1 MKHTIKWGIIG
12 LGNIAHEF
20 AKSFNNLDNADLV
33 AVASTS
39 DEKLTKFK
47 EKFNLDSKNIYNHYE
62 DILDNENIDVIYIAL
77 PNSLHFKWS
86 LNAIERN
93 RNILIEKPAFIDL
106 KQAENIFSHKNFK
119 NIFFGEGYMYRYHPQ
134 IIETIKIIKSNQIGK
149 ILSIESNFGMNL
161 VNKKNFFGFRKKI
174 DFNKRIFNKNL
185 GGGVIFDLGC
195 YTTSMSILIASLNEN
210 IDINNFNL
218 SNVKTEYINSNIDI
232 ESSAKI
238 NFDNKFESNVSV
250 SFARDIGRKTIIFG
264 ETGKIILESSW
275 NIENEK
281 LKVIGKT
288 NKELEFKDSN
298 NIYSLEIKQVSKDI
312 SHNKTESSFP
322 GINKKEILL
331 NTKLINCWINGK

>member
-20 AKSFNNLDNADLV
+20 AKSFNNLDNTELL

-47 EKFNLDSKNIYNHYE
+47 KKFNLDSKNIYNHYE

-149 ILSIESNFGMNL
+149 ILSQSNFGMNL
-161 VNKKNFFGFRKKI
+161 VNKKTFGFRKKI
-174 DFNKRIFNKNL
+174 DFNKRIFNKFRWR
-185 GGGVIFDLGC
+185 VIFDLGC
-195 YTTSMSILIASLNEN
+195 YTTSMR
-210 IDINNFNL
+210 
-218 SNVKTEYINSNIDI
+218 Y
-232 ESSAKI
+232 
-238 NFDNKFESNVSV
+238 
-250 SFARDIGRKTIIFG
+250 
-264 ETGKIILESSW
+264 
-275 NIENEK
+275 
-281 LKVIGKT
+281 
-288 NKELEFKDSN
+288 
-298 NIYSLEIKQVSKDI
+298 
-312 SHNKTESSFP
+312 
-322 GINKKEILL
+322 
-331 NTKLINCWINGK
+331 